1 MMTPWCQKR
10 SRKGAIFHINWSSG
24 PRYCSRSVGTT
35 FGRCCEGSIF
45 KNTSEKLFQFLGKI
59 ERCFRCSPK
68 SGQFMLKLESLNFRS
83 ITFGAG
89 LFHVP
94 CSIHSIVLYTDS
106 IDVLCVSGWC
116 FDGDHQQTKWT
127 SIKQVDSRFLRR
139 RCGWHFLTARCTL
152 LETNTSH
159 EKTGVGRW
167 VSFWKGLLPCA
178 ILIIYISFSEVGSIY
193 RFSGLTS
200 MIASQSVWI
209 AQRICKFWRIEAI
222 LEMNTKL

>member
-1 MMTPWCQKR
+1 MVFPWNAAISSTLPPSQFACRIPGVFFSHEVRKLTGR
-10 SRKGAIFHINWSSG
+10 HRNPLGIWWPHDAKKGSRKGAIFHINWSSG

-152 LETNTSH
+152 LETNTSP
-159 EKTGVGRW
+159 ETP
-167 VSFWKGLLPCA
+167 GLEDEFPFGKACCLV
-178 ILIIYISFSEVGSIY
+178 LS
-193 RFSGLTS
+193 
-200 MIASQSVWI
+200 
-209 AQRICKFWRIEAI
+209 
-222 LEMNTKL
+222 